1 MFQPVF
7 TLHIFAREDKNMC
20 MCQGVD
26 SQLMKKWLRTYK
38 TTHFDHPLMLAK
50 TCLRWLIYLSNRS
63 LRWLIY
69 LSNRSLR
76 WFIYLSNRSLRWFI
90 YLSNRFFVE
99 ETARALK
106 NNFLSVPRFHAF
118 DANDSQCK

>member
-38 TTHFDHPLMLAK
+38 TTHFDHPLMLTK
-50 TCLRWLIYLSNRS
+50 TCLRWL
-63 LRWLIY
+63 
-69 LSNRSLR
+69 
-76 WFIYLSNRSLRWFI
+76 IYLSNRSLRWFI